1 MKFNPFLF
9 FYRKPLFLLV
19 IYVLLSLLIMNF
31 NDARS
36 LHGVRSVS
44 LQFVGF
50 FANIRHNISLWRD
63 YQTEAS
69 RLKTENALLKLTRR
83 RLQEALLQERRLQN
97 LVKLPEETE
106 YDFVAARVIGFGIE
120 HGVRSLIL
128 NVGEKDSITK
138 NMPVINGDGLIG
150 RIISVTEDQSITQV
164 LMDHNSLVSARLQ
177 RSRESGTISWTG
189 NSWLNLLYI
198 SRDVPVLLGEVV
210 MTSGLSQIYPPNLI
224 IGYVSHIEQNEY
236 DLFKDI
242 RVNPAVN
249 FKAVEEV
256 IILKVSEARIAEQS
270 PIE

>member
-9 FYRKPLFLLV
+9 FYRQPLFLLV
-19 IYVLLSLLIMNF
+19 IYIFLSLLLMNY

-36 LHGVRSVS
+36 LYGIRSAS
-44 LQFVGF
+44 LQFVEF
-50 FANIRHNISLWRD
+50 FADIRHDISIWKD
-63 YQTEAS
+63 YQNEAN
-69 RLKTENALLKLTRR
+69 RLKTENALLKLTRQ
-83 RLQEALLQERRLQN
+83 RLQEALLQQRRLQN
-97 LVKLPEETE
+97 LVKLPEEPK
-106 YDFVAARVIGFGIE
+106 YDFIAARVIGFGIE

-128 NVGEKDSITK
+128 NVGEADSIAE
-138 NMPVINGDGLIG
+138 NMPVINGNGLIG
-150 RIISVTEDQSITQV
+150 RIISVTDGQAITQV

-198 SRDVPVLLGEVV
+198 SRDVPVLLGEEVV
-210 MTSGLSQIYPPNLI
+210 TSGLSEIYPPNLI

-242 RVNPAVN
+242 RVNPAVD

-256 IILKVSEARIAEQS
+256 LVLKISKARITEQPS
-270 PIE
+270 GE